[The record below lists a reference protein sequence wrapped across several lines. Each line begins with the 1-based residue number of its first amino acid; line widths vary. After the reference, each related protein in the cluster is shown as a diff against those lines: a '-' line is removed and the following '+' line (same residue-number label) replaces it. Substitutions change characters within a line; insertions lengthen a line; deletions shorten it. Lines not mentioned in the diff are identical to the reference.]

1 MMKQFLILIVSATAI
16 VGCRPAEDESP
27 LRIQR
32 DQAVGRARAAEQ
44 QACDLAA
51 ANKALQEQLDE
62 QVAGTPSDRKYAF
75 TVESLEIASRS
86 GGMDTDKKAGHDVV
100 VVFLEPKD
108 RDGATIKAAGT
119 IRVQL
124 FDLAAAEGHRLLTEK
139 TITPSQCSGAFSDS
153 LLAYHYRIDLPL
165 KSPAHTELTLQAE
178 FVDVLTGKPHRA
190 QKAIRILPTPAP
202 KGAKPKK

>member
-1 MMKQFLILIVSATAI
+1 MMKKLLILIVTTTAL
-16 VGCRPAEDESP
+16 VGCGPAVDESP

-32 DQAVGRARAAEQ
+32 DEAVGRARAAEQ
-44 QACDLAA
+44 QASDLAV
-51 ANKALQEQLDE
+51 ANKALQEQLAG
-62 QVAGTPSDRKYAF
+62 QVAGNPSDRKYAF

-86 GGMDTDKKAGHDVV
+86 GGMDTDKKPGHDVV

-119 IRVQL
+119 IRVKL
-124 FDLAAAEGHRLLTEK
+124 FDLAADEGHRLLAEK
-139 TITPSQCSGAFSDS
+139 TITPSQCSDAFSDS

-165 KSPAHTELTLQAE
+165 KSPAHTELTIQAE

-190 QKAIRILPTPAP
+190 QKAIRVLPKPTPQNATP
-202 KGAKPKK
+202 QK